1 MVRNERDE
9 GVKTPC
15 RRVTLADVVPS
26 LQIELGASGGVT
38 LI

>member
-9 GVKTPC
+9 SRENPLPPRALT
-15 RRVTLADVVPS
+15 AVVPS
-26 LQIELGASGGVT
+26 LQIELGAAGGVT